1 MSILSFDLPG
11 VVPDAFLDLPHAV
24 YAGDPRWIPE
34 DREAAARALSR
45 DHDWFETGRAV
56 GVYMPGVARLVVF
69 REPSFAV
76 DGRQAAFFGFWE
88 QSGLGDAT
96 ARLLREAEAWARS
109 AEADVLYGPVDFST
123 SRRYR
128 LRLDAERDAPTFLGE
143 PYNPPHY
150 AALLEAAGYDVARRY
165 LSQIGTRQPIRVEH
179 KERASA
185 AVVAAGYDIE
195 PLDGATWRENLSEL
209 KQLADAIFA
218 DNFAFSPESFDTFA
232 RGYGD
237 AVARRLCPRTSLLAR
252 GPDGDIVGFV
262 LIYPQ
267 YGRLAEQG
275 AGASRLATTDLA
287 FTDHWPVLERLGERT
302 AVVRTIGVHPS
313 HRARGVMDALM
324 AEAVARGVQHYDR
337 WIGALI
343 DESNWSRRFGAS
355 QTDHERSY
363 ALFAKPLGMRAD
375 G

>member
-1 MSILSFDLPG
+1 MSIHSFGLPG
-11 VVPDAFLDLPHAV
+11 PVPDAFLDLPHTV

-34 DREAAARALSR
+34 DRNAVARALSR
-45 DHDWFETGRAV
+45 DHDWFGTGRAT
-56 GVYMPGVARLVVF
+56 GFYIPERARLVVF
-69 REPSFAV
+69 REPSFSV

-88 QSGLGDAT
+88 HADTGDAT
-96 ARLLREAEAWARS
+96 ARLLCEAEAWARS
-109 AEADVLYGPVDFST
+109 AGAEVLYGPVDFNT

-128 LRLDAERDAPTFLGE
+128 LRLDAEPDAPTFLGE
-143 PYNPPHY
+143 PYNPSHY
-150 AALLEAAGYDVARRY
+150 PALLDAAGYSVARRY
-165 LSQIGTRQPIRVEH
+165 LSQIGTRQPVRVEQ
-179 KERASA
+179 KERVSA

-195 PLDGATWRENLSEL
+195 PLDGATWRENLREL

-262 LIYPQ
+262 LIYPE
-267 YGRLAEQG
+267 YGPLVVQG
-275 AGASRLATTDLA
+275 AGAARLATTELS
-287 FTDHWPVLERLGERT
+287 FTDHWPVLERIGERT
-302 AVVRTIGVHPS
+302 AVVRTIGVHPA

-324 AEAVARGVQHYDR
+324 AEAVARGVQYYDR

-355 QTDHERSY
+355 QTDYKRSY
-363 ALFAKPLGMRAD
+363 ALFAKPLGARAH